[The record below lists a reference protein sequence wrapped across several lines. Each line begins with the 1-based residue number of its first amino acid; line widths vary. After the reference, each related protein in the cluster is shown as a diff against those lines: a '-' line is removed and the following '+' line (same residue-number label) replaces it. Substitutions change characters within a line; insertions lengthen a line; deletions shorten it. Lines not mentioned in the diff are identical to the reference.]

1 MGLTL
6 PLLHALDPRMR
17 AAWLFCLTG
26 RFLVASDAGG
36 RYDDPIA
43 IGADELRWIRRPSL
57 GGHRRAAVAAN
68 TLVAP
73 RRTQEQYCAPQLPR
87 TELLFISS
95 IGSSEL
101 VTTRSAA
108 ECCTLCGSSDQY
120 DSWSWCEPRT
130 GVETQGRCVL
140 TTHSLSPAEAALL
153 GQNTRQ
159 HAHDGCQAGF
169 DLSSAKGGRT
179 PPPPP
184 PPPVLPPPPPPP
196 ALTCSPDHPEDD
208 DCPGVVAAGVSCET
222 SLTELDPS
230 NAPNLTLAD
239 ACFMSCGRCAT
250 KAQFAAAGSCH
261 DVLHNCA
268 DIFARPAWPAPCVA
282 DASALHDAIPP
293 GTTLG
298 TLCPSFC
305 RFDCGDDS
313 CPFARNGRCDY
324 RPQPHPGKTTGTV
337 VMPDTPQCT
346 GGTDASD
353 CAHVPCAHESD
364 GYCDTVHTV
373 VPATSTH
380 PEMVRPP
387 ACAAGTD
394 IDDCGLCAADG
405 GVARSIARDV
415 AGCVNAFD
423 IQVNRRGD
431 GPTQVCLSVPH
442 SFSRFC
448 LWYSGG
454 VRCMGLSLSESATHM
469 CPLVPPALLC
479 VFVGCCVVGPSVWW
493 QSHCDQLI
501 AAHFD
506 CEHNFCPTCANAGY
520 CDRSCGYCED
530 PCSVDPQYSDG
541 HTPGFDGDRP
551 MMGGAADN
559 GYADAYASEDNAASQ
574 AAASQEGSG
583 ESAVDVLLVT
593 LASFASFFC
602 ACTVVFAML
611 TRQRVNARLGVAATG
626 RGLRGARPGQ
636 DEDVMTVNATFTGF
650 QAGVAAAGADSDS
663 LDMSLIGHT
672 LPPVVVAGEC
682 GDSLGPEATTPGLG
696 AFSLPARS
704 SFFRSHARAR
714 AH

>member
-1 MGLTL
+1 
-6 PLLHALDPRMR
+6 
-17 AAWLFCLTG
+17 
-26 RFLVASDAGG
+26 
-36 RYDDPIA
+36 
-43 IGADELRWIRRPSL
+43 
-57 GGHRRAAVAAN
+57 
-68 TLVAP
+68 
-73 RRTQEQYCAPQLPR
+73 
-87 TELLFISS
+87 
-95 IGSSEL
+95 
-101 VTTRSAA
+101 
-108 ECCTLCGSSDQY
+108 
-120 DSWSWCEPRT
+120 
-130 GVETQGRCVL
+130 
-140 TTHSLSPAEAALL
+140 
-153 GQNTRQ
+153 
-159 HAHDGCQAGF
+159 
-169 DLSSAKGGRT
+169 
-179 PPPPP
+179 
-184 PPPVLPPPPPPP
+184 
-196 ALTCSPDHPEDD
+196 
-208 DCPGVVAAGVSCET
+208 
-222 SLTELDPS
+222 
-230 NAPNLTLAD
+230 
-239 ACFMSCGRCAT
+239 
-250 KAQFAAAGSCH
+250 
-261 DVLHNCA
+261 
-268 DIFARPAWPAPCVA
+268 
-282 DASALHDAIPP
+282 
-293 GTTLG
+293 
-298 TLCPSFC
+298 
-305 RFDCGDDS
+305 
-313 CPFARNGRCDY
+313 
-324 RPQPHPGKTTGTV
+324 
-337 VMPDTPQCT
+337 
-346 GGTDASD
+346 
-353 CAHVPCAHESD
+353 VPCAHESD

-431 GPTQVCLSVPH
+431 GPTQ
-442 SFSRFC
+442 
-448 LWYSGG
+448 
-454 VRCMGLSLSESATHM
+454 
-469 CPLVPPALLC
+469 
-479 VFVGCCVVGPSVWW
+479 
-493 QSHCDQLI
+493 SHCDQLI

-559 GYADAYASEDNAASQ
+559 GYADAYASEDNEASQ

-663 LDMSLIGHT
+663 LDMSLIDHT

-704 SFFRSHARAR
+704 SCFRSHARAR